1 MFYRGGQIG
10 CADLVVGET
19 KTTKNIN
26 THFADLLLIIRFYLQ
41 ADNAADLKAEILPDG
56 QDFISCCFVGVA
68 RFELTTSSTPCW
80 RDTGLRYTPKKSL
93 CVCT

>member
-1 MFYRGGQIG
+1 M
-10 CADLVVGET
+10 LPGET

-26 THFADLLLIIRFYLQ
+26 PHFADLPLIIRFCLQ
-41 ADNAADLKAEILPDG
+41 ADNAADLKAEILHDW

-80 RDTGLRYTPKKSL
+80 RDTELRYIPKLNYNRQISSSL
-93 CVCT
+93 